1 VPPVVLVVA
10 SRLRSSEDREAF
22 LDASRDFYAWL
33 RERPGFEAYE
43 VVGAGRHWADRIQWS
58 SMEAATAGNAD
69 FATTAMAA
77 RFAAVVEHYTAA
89 LGPLV
94 DLEPVDRAS
103 EARRPLPTD

>member
-1 VPPVVLVVA
+1 
-10 SRLRSSEDREAF
+10 
-22 LDASRDFYAWL
+22 
-33 RERPGFEAYE
+33 
-43 VVGAGRHWADRIQWS
+43 
-58 SMEAATAGNAD
+58 MEAATAGNAD
-69 FATTAMAA
+69 FATTAIAA